1 MRNGSLIA
9 RFAGANLPPIG
20 TFSPVMRGLA
30 PGVMMRRSLYQ
41 STVFASVERKIHESL
56 ESLG

>member
-1 MRNGSLIA
+1 MRNGYLIA

-20 TFSPVMRGLA
+20 TFSPVLQGWTPR
-30 PGVMMRRSLYQ
+30 VMMRGSLYQ